1 MCPSPT
7 HMAAARRPEMRSILV
22 LFCSLAISVALQP
35 GTASAAPLRM
45 RHLCSTHKCR
55 TLAADAQVRVFQATA
70 KHPGRENYASTFA
83 QWLPTRRVTALGD
96 SARFEAPTLQ
106 GSPALAGRFVSYG
119 LQITAERSPGQGFEG
134 AVARLNVQ
142 TGRRES
148 FEANGAQGGGFGE
161 NSPGV
166 IDVAVTPAGSTA
178 WIIDGSYQ
186 DPAGPHL
193 PGPASV
199 LPLGSK
205 TVYEV
210 LAGSKAPVALA
221 TNPTIDPKS
230 LAAIPGHLYWAEG
243 GAARTALVQ

>member
-1 MCPSPT
+1 MCLS
-7 HMAAARRPEMRSILV
+7 HIHAAAARCREMRSVLV
-22 LFCSLAISVALQP
+22 LFCSLAISVALLP
-35 GTASAAPLRM
+35 GTVRAAPLRA
-45 RHLCSTHKCR
+45 RQLCSIHKCR

-70 KHPGRENYASTFA
+70 KRPGRENYDSTFA
-83 QWLPTRRVTALGD
+83 QWLRTGRVTALGD
-96 SARFEAPTLQ
+96 SAGFEAPTLQ
-106 GSPALAGRFVSYG
+106 GSPALAGRFLSYG
-119 LQITAERSPGQGFEG
+119 LQITAERYPGQGFEC

-166 IDVAVTPAGSTA
+166 TDVAVTPVGTMA

-186 DPAGPHL
+186 DPVGPHL

-205 TVYEV
+205 TVYEI

-221 TNPTIDPKS
+221 TSPTIDPKS
-230 LAAIPGHLYWAEG
+230 LAAIPGHLYWTEG
-243 GAARTALVQ
+243 GAARTAAVQ